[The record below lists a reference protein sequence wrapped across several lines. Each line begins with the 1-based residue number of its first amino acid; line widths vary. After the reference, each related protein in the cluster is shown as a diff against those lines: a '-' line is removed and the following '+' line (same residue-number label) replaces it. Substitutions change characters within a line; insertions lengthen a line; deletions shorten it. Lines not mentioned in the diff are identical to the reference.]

1 MNDKPPLSEGELITG
16 IIRILSE
23 ADRWIVVTHCKPDGD
38 TLGSGSAFLALGE
51 SMGKKVAWGGPD
63 PFPEIYGFLYGADR
77 YVPDIAPDF
86 PALKKG
92 DAVIVLDTSTRERSV
107 HGIDSVSETVPIVNI
122 DHHHDNERF
131 GSIAWVDASASS
143 TGEMC
148 WLLFKKWGTAFSPE
162 AAEALYTAIVTDS
175 GNFTFSCTTSRTHE
189 AAGELLDCGVSPE
202 KLDCMI
208 RCSRSTEGLHLRGRA
223 LERIFPVGGTAACTW
238 LTLQD
243 FIDTGSDPSET
254 EGLVNELLTLRSVS
268 FAALLVEEEDKVRA
282 SFRSRGGISAAKAAH
297 RFGGGGHPQA
307 AGCSLPLPLEEA
319 LQSVAD
325 LLEDTDGLRTSPSE

>member
-1 MNDKPPLSEGELITG
+1 MNDRPPLPEGELITG

-63 PFPEIYGFLYGADR
+63 PFPETYEFLYGSDR
-77 YVPDIAPDF
+77 YVQGIAPD
-86 PALKKG
+86 ALAPKKG

-107 HGIDSVSETVPIVNI
+107 PGIDFLPETVPVVNI

-148 WLLFKKWGTAFSPE
+148 WLLFKTWGAALSPE
-162 AAEALYTAIVTDS
+162 AAEALYTAIVTDC

-189 AAGELLDCGVSPE
+189 AAGDLLECGISPE

>member
-1 MNDKPPLSEGELITG
+1 MNHRPPLSEGELITG

-63 PFPEIYGFLYGADR
+63 QFPETYDFLYGADR
-77 YVPDIAPDF
+77 YVPGIAPD
-86 PALKKG
+86 ALDLKKG
-92 DAVIVLDTSTRERSV
+92 DAVIVLDTSTRERCV
-107 HGIDSVSETVPIVNI
+107 PGIDFLPEGVPVVNI

-148 WLLFKKWGTAFSPE
+148 WLLFKQWGAALPPE
-162 AAEALYTAIVTDS
+162 AAESLYTAIVTDC

-189 AAGELLDCGVSPE
+189 AAGDLLDCGVSPE
-202 KLDCMI
+202 KLDYMI
-208 RCSRSTEGLHLRGRA
+208 RCSRTMEGLHLRGRA

-238 LTLQD
+238 LALQD
-243 FIDTGSDPSET
+243 FADTGSDPSET

-268 FAALLVEEEDKVRA
+268 FAVLLVEEEDKVRA

-319 LQSVAD
+319 LRSVED
-325 LLEDTDGLRTSPSE
+325 LLEETDGLRTSPSE